1 MATDSTWLDELR
13 NGLQSSRNGGFDAA
27 LASFERAR
35 ELAPDRPETA
45 CALGRERMRRGEY
58 DEASELL
65 RSAWQHDHSLAT
77 AGTSLARCLGL
88 HMRNFED
95 AHTVLNEVDQHKG
108 VLPDT
113 RVVRGELL
121 LEDGRHEEAAI
132 LIEGL
137 LSIEDPIPAA
147 ESVKVSATL
156 LMARV
161 ENERGL
167 CGVNQQAYERAI
179 FAFKRASDLD
189 PLWPAPHSNLGA
201 CFEALG
207 KWQRAEKAYRHACA
221 LDPHYARA
229 WHNLGTLYHKRDDP
243 RSLDCLARGY
253 MADPA
258 RTELAADYASS
269 LERSGARDLAREVLQ
284 DHAEELGD
292 LGESW
297 ANLALPLVARKAFDL
312 ARICVQE
319 AQVRCTDEA
328 LRQRL
333 GAILDQEAA
342 WPSTRA

>member
-1 MATDSTWLDELR
+1 MVTDSTWLEELR
-13 NGLQSSRNGGFDAA
+13 SGLQSSRNGGFDAA
-27 LASFERAR
+27 LASFLRAR

-45 CALGRERMRRGEY
+45 CALGRERMRRGDYE
-58 DEASELL
+58 EACELL
-65 RSAWQHDHSLAT
+65 EGAWQHDHSLAS
-77 AGTSLARCLGL
+77 AGTSLARCRGL
-88 HMRNFED
+88 HLGQFKE
-95 AHTVLNEVDQHKG
+95 AHAVLDQVDEHKG
-108 VLPDT
+108 VQPPT

-121 LEDGRHEEAAI
+121 LEEGRHEEAAI
-132 LIEGL
+132 LIEAL
-137 LSIEDPIPAA
+137 LSSASPVGAA

-167 CGVNQQAYERAI
+167 CAVNQKGFERAI
-179 FAFKRASDLD
+179 FAFKRAGDLD

-229 WHNLGTLYHKRDDP
+229 WHNLGNLYLGRNDS

-258 RTELAADYASS
+258 RPELAADYASS
-269 LERSGARDLAREVLQ
+269 LHLSGATEQAREVLH

-292 LGESW
+292 LGEAW

-312 ARICVQE
+312 ARLCVSE
-319 AQVRCTDEA
+319 AQQRCSDEA
-328 LRQRL
+328 LRERL
-333 GAILDQEAA
+333 GAILDEQIT
-342 WPSTRA
+342 WPSTPA